1 MWEQPVAIEEKRV
14 AILSIMLY
22 LTSFMGRE
30 KCFKKGSK
38 KPRLLAKLER
48 IAKKPEGRISLNSSR
63 PTLIWILS
71 FELADSKEKVFSFS
85 KAS

>member
-1 MWEQPVAIEEKRV
+1 
-14 AILSIMLY
+14 
-22 LTSFMGRE
+22 MGRE

-71 FELADSKEKVFSFS
+71 FESADSKKRVFSS
-85 KAS
+85 DKVSLG